1 MRSRSR
7 FCCSSSGYPSPRPCG
22 VLIFLGSFIPILG
35 LTISGALCVGVA
47 LLEHGVGA
55 AIIVAIAIIV
65 LVQVE
70 GHLLQ
75 PIIMSRAVHIHPLAV
90 VLAVAAGTVIY
101 GIVGALIAGAA
112 RGLPQRVRARAAGGA
127 PGGGGRSRESR
138 QRVIVRITSTAGR
151 REER

>member
-1 MRSRSR
+1 MS
-7 FCCSSSGYPSPRPCG
+7 
-22 VLIFLGSFIPILG
+22 LW
-35 LTISGALCVGVA
+35 TISGVLCVGVA

-101 GIVGALIAGAA
+101 GIVGALIAVPLVAFLNA
-112 RGLPQRVRARAAGGA
+112 FVRALREARQDTAADRGKA
-127 PGGGGRSRESR
+127 
-138 QRVIVRITSTAGR
+138 ANA
-151 REER
+151 